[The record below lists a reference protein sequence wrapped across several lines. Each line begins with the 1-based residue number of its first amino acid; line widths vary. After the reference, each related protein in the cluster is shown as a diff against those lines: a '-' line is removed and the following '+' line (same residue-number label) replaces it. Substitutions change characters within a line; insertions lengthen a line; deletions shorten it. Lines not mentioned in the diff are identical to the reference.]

1 MVLNNDMSVNT
12 KYILKTLDGRTDFL
26 SLQEWATTLSEDE
39 QKKFDAAQ
47 LRQTAHTQRAI
58 DQGVLTVVPVPPDWH
73 PTNQE
78 VSPKFIWKDE
88 ETARKGKP
96 ADRTWLMFWERYIS
110 ENNLSFQ
117 IAPDE

>member
-1 MVLNNDMSVNT
+1 MFLNNDMSVNT
-12 KYILKTLDGRTDFL
+12 KYVLKTLDGRTDFL
-26 SLQEWATTLSEDE
+26 SLQEWARALPEDE
-39 QKKFDAAQ
+39 QKKFNAAQ
-47 LRQTAHTQRAI
+47 LRQSAHTQAAI
-58 DQGVLTVVPVPPDWH
+58 DQGALTVIPVPPDWH

-88 ETARKGKP
+88 EAARKGKKH
-96 ADRTWLMFWERYIS
+96 DRIWLTFWNRYIS